1 MVRPES
7 KTRAR
12 ALQLLCAW
20 ELQGRAP
27 LPDVATRTV
36 RLCRRGGPQLLEQ
49 AEALADAVV
58 RDVGALDSLAAEAS
72 ENWRLDRL
80 GVVERNI
87 LRLGILELTDENVLV
102 DATKSA
108 KVVIDEAVRL
118 AHWFGPIKSPGFING
133 VLDQIARS
141 QGRL

>member
-1 MVRPES
+1 MLRPES

-20 ELQGRAP
+20 DLQDQAP
-27 LPDVATRTV
+27 LRDVASRTI
-36 RLCRRGGPQLLEQ
+36 RLCRRGGPQLLER
-49 AEALADAVV
+49 AEDLAQAVV
-58 RDVGALDSLAAEAS
+58 QDVDSLDRLAAGAS

-87 LRLGILELTDENVLV
+87 LRLGIRELTDESVMP
-102 DATKSA
+102 DPTKSA
-108 KVVIDEAVRL
+108 KVIIDEAVRL
-118 AHWFGPIKSPGFING
+118 AHWFGPLQSPGFING

>member
-1 MVRPES
+1 MLRPES

-20 ELQGRAP
+20 DLQDQAP
-27 LPDVATRTV
+27 LREVATRTL
-36 RLCRRGGPQLLEQ
+36 RLCRHGEPQLLER
-49 AEALADAVV
+49 AEDLAQAVV
-58 RDVGALDSLAAEAS
+58 QDVDSLDRLAAEAS

-87 LRLGILELTDENVLV
+87 LRLGIQELTDDTVLP
-102 DATKSA
+102 DTTKSA
-108 KVVIDEAVRL
+108 KVIIDEAVRL
-118 AHWFGPIKSPGFING
+118 AHWFGPLQSPGFVNG
-133 VLDQIARS
+133 ILDKIARS